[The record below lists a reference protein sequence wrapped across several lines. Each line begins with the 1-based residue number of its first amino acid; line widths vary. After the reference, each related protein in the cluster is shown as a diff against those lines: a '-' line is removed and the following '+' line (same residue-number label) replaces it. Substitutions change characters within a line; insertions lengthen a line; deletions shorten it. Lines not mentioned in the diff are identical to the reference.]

1 MAPLASSTAECAVV
15 ELNVTELGSGD
26 VVVAFVHGVLDR
38 GRSFTGVADALGS
51 ECTMLCWDRRGYGSA
66 ANTSGVAVGIDTH
79 ISDVLTVLDGRRAV
93 VVGHS
98 FGGIIAMGVAA
109 RAPESVEAV
118 VAYESCVA
126 WAPGWDDRAMQ
137 GVFVSED
144 PEASALRLMFGERYE
159 EMSGEERQ
167 RRRRDAAVFL
177 AEERSVR
184 DGPPFDL
191 AGVRCPVVYGLSD
204 AAVMPAVTDYV
215 GHRLSSIEFSTLP
228 GAGHHAH
235 RADPEGFAALVRR
248 AIALRRT

>member
-1 MAPLASSTAECAVV
+1 MSPRPSNAAEFAAV
-15 ELNVTELGSGD
+15 ELSVTEAGSGD

-51 ECTMLCWDRRGYGSA
+51 ECRMLWWDRRGYGSA
-66 ANTSGVAVGIDTH
+66 ANTSSAAVGIDTQ
-79 ISDVLTVLDGRRAV
+79 ISDVLTVLAGRRAV

-137 GVFVSED
+137 GVFLSED
-144 PEASALRLMFGERYE
+144 PEASALRLMFGERYD
-159 EMSGEERQ
+159 EMSGQERE

-184 DGPPFDL
+184 EGPPYDL
-191 AGVRCPVVYGLSD
+191 AGVGCPVVYGVSD
-204 AAVMPAVTDYV
+204 AAVMPAVTDYLER
-215 GHRLSSIEFSTLP
+215 RLPSIEFSTLP

-235 RADPEGFAALVRR
+235 RADPEWFAVLVRR